1 MLRQAFLF
9 FVHGSSSE
17 PDIYTMAVG
26 GWPSRG
32 LAFQRENS
40 DGHSPKLNN
49 VGSQPSKGK
58 LGTADSSSKIL
69 FTLHFFWAWFLQ
81 AYLVVLSCSLNP
93 N

>member
-26 GWPSRG
+26 GWPNRG
-32 LAFQRENS
+32 LAFHRKNS

-49 VGSQPSKGK
+49 VESQPSNGK
-58 LGTADSSSKIL
+58 MGHCGQLLKDPVHV
-69 FTLHFFWAWFLQ
+69 TLLWAWFLQ
-81 AYLVVLSCSLNP
+81 AYIRIL
-93 N
+93 